1 MRTFYVVFRT
11 HLVYGE
17 YSYNTTFIT
26 LNENEKANLETFNKK
41 INEEGGL
48 KKFVMSWSLNED

>member
-17 YSYNTTFIT
+17 YEYYTVFIN

-41 INEEGGL
+41 INKIDGA
-48 KKFVMSWSLNED
+48 KKQVLSWSLNEE

>member
-1 MRTFYVVFRT
+1 MRTFYVGFRQ

-26 LNENEKANLETFNKK
+26 LNENEKANLEAFNKK
-41 INEEGGL
+41 INKIDGA
-48 KKFVMSWSLNED
+48 KKQVLSWSLNDE